1 MNVHLNAVASGS
13 PTTKT
18 VPAPAM
24 PALKPWEIA
33 EILLCRFK
41 DGQTLDVEHA
51 SDQQFEA
58 WCKHNHIPVND
69 NGVADWPFELRC
81 KLINHCRYHGV
92 WSALQFPIDFSLE
105 REPERDTE
113 ELAAQQ

>member
-1 MNVHLNAVASGS
+1 LF
-13 PTTKT
+13 
-18 VPAPAM
+18 
-24 PALKPWEIA
+24 
-33 EILLCRFK
+33 RFK

-58 WCKHNHIPVND
+58 WRKHCKIPVKE
-69 NGVADWPFELRC
+69 NGIVEWPFEARC
-81 KLINHCRYHGV
+81 KIINHCRFYGV

-113 ELAAQQ
+113 ELAAQSGNNQ